1 MRAARSGERPRSGS
15 GAVHTGLRG
24 AWLCRARHAPAVLR
38 RVATQR
44 ARQMMGATDSAPPRT
59 YLKTRGAGPIEGGLD
74 ALELVALGSSLFL
87 RRSLGDGLVPCR
99 RRGPCSHPSTQA
111 RRPMSRSYRLY
122 YLEIRVVQLPHSR
135 TYSMA
140 SEMCLIG
147 YDSFS
152 ELPCI
157 HLEVGTC

>member
-1 MRAARSGERPRSGS
+1 MRAARSGERLRSGS
-15 GAVHTGLRG
+15 GAVRTGLRG
-24 AWLCRARHAPAVLR
+24 AWLRRARHAPAVLR

-111 RRPMSRSYRLY
+111 PMSRSYRLCTVIQSY
-122 YLEIRVVQLPHSR
+122 SSILSIRQCRLSNSPICCTAPPSAALQLPHSR

-140 SEMCLIG
+140 
-147 YDSFS
+147 
-152 ELPCI
+152 
-157 HLEVGTC
+157 